1 MAAQTTCVF
10 APLPDGKPIATIASC
25 MCVYHDRIESGWVAV
40 QSRNFCR
47 VGYCAK
53 RYMARG
59 AQSKA
64 ACGLAQYTK
73 GASHM
78 RSAQAA
84 LPIDVVNEKKCSGIK
99 NWFLAVNP
107 DGGFLAAHPEQ
118 CWATFLPYSL
128 EDSIAGFGAK
138 GQGNLGKSQVAIFE
152 STKATIKLS
161 GSTAGRMG
169 TSATRTPSSTGRLSE
184 IRPTRAPK
192 MSILII
198 NLYSIRVYKL

>member
-10 APLPDGKPIATIASC
+10 APLPDGKPIATIVFC

-152 STKATIKLS
+152 STKAIIKLS
-161 GSTAGRMG
+161 GSTRGRPYG
-169 TSATRTPSSTGRLSE
+169 NDCDSKT
-184 IRPTRAPK
+184 K
-192 MSILII
+192 
-198 NLYSIRVYKL
+198 LYWASVGNPPHACAEDEYFNY